1 MSDGLCTIRAWIL
14 GGKIVIEASVY
25 VEGLDTEWM
34 QMILEAKQL
43 GIDKEE
49 IKEFLNRNKSDRY

>member
-1 MSDGLCTIRAWIL
+1 MAYSQIRTWIL
-14 GGKIVIEASVY
+14 GGKIVIEAKVH

-49 IKEFLNRNKSDRY
+49 IREFLNANKSDQY